1 MSSKTP
7 STSSLRQGPSYILYR
22 DWYQWFLEEE
32 RASWIDDKAMDKLPP
47 TCRANLSQI
56 SYRWLPIK
64 YNFSGALS
72 AYTPWGPP
80 AQFPISNVDGY
91 EQAVP
96 ELSKELNRYRRKCKG
111 DLPSFWS
118 PFITVYFVCEDED
131 PTDLSSVANYMAT
144 QLHELFKKAC
154 RGEKWAELIDVL
166 GVHVCFYSGDTQ
178 GTAERVSDLV
188 YCQDSQHQNNF
199 ILRKVTNAKPTKE
212 WIDYLVKRGDE
223 AVQQAALGFREDL
236 EKRIH
241 VSELFQSLSHNND
254 TARLESNEGTPAAG
268 PYITSEERGFIGPP
282 PSSPRDMAKVNI
294 HTGQESN
301 EMLLAVMPDSRIDI
315 REGLSKDM
323 WHLYHNLLTEDTI
336 RSILNFAH
344 GFLLSY
350 PGVLIKVVKYKWFPM
365 KRNLQGGLIVEDPS
379 KKTSD
384 YDKSNA
390 AGCARFMP
398 KESKKDLE
406 KFYKKSG
413 HDLPWL
419 WGPFLT
425 ILVDIDDDKPEATIV
440 AEQLTNYIHTH
451 FFIFQKSA
459 GKGTELNDLFGLHV
473 QVDKSGK
480 ETHVYR
486 PPATI
491 YCPKANEPDLFILID
506 RKADLTLED
515 WAIGWLDLGT
525 ERFKQNSKYTKR
537 ATIGFNAH
545 EALVIFVGQSKAQP
559 GILASYCYRIKLR
572 GRQLD
577 MVIHEDP
584 HTFDPSSH
592 NITRVDPRDG
602 HNRFDENGQTEH
614 YEDGAGGGGGDSSR
628 NKKLLSWHAE
638 EGTEYDN

>member
-7 STSSLRQGPSYILYR
+7 STPSLMQGPSYILYR
-22 DWYQWFLEEE
+22 DWHQWFLEEE
-32 RASWIDDKAMDKLPP
+32 RASWIAGKAMDKLPS
-47 TCRANLSQI
+47 TCHANLSQI

-96 ELSKELNRYRRKCKG
+96 ELSKELDRYRRKCKG

-118 PFITVYFVCEDED
+118 PFITVYFVCEDEEF
-131 PTDLSSVANYMAT
+131 TDLSSVANYMAT
-144 QLHELFKKAC
+144 QLHELF
-154 RGEKWAELIDVL
+154 EK
-166 GVHVCFYSGDTQ
+166 
-178 GTAERVSDLV
+178 
-188 YCQDSQHQNNF
+188 NNF

-212 WIDYLVKRGDE
+212 WIEYLVKRGDE

-241 VSELFQSLSHNND
+241 VSEVFQSLSHNND
-254 TARLESNEGTPAAG
+254 TARLESNECTPAAG
-268 PYITSEERGFIGPP
+268 LYITSEERGFIGPP
-282 PSSPRDMAKVNI
+282 PSSPRDMAKANI

-390 AGCARFMP
+390 AGCARFVP
-398 KESKKDLE
+398 KERKKDLE

-440 AEQLTNYIHTH
+440 AEQLTNYIYTH

-506 RKADLTLED
+506 RKADLTLRD

-584 HTFDPSSH
+584 HTFEPSSH

-638 EGTEYDN
+638 EGTKYDN